1 MEPTSPIAVT
11 KNVLLSQRN
20 LISAAEKG
28 NVSAVRKVLHSH
40 QVDPDA
46 KIKNAGEERSPLHIA
61 CGYGQH
67 SVVAELLK
75 AGADPCASSSSGRT
89 PLHDACQGVT

>member
-1 MEPTSPIAVT
+1 MFVSG
-11 KNVLLSQRN
+11 N

-75 AGADPCASSSSGRT
+75 VVILLKRKQDFNNN
-89 PLHDACQGVT
+89 